1 MVLVVAI
8 IAVVSVLVLMAAA
21 DMDVV
26 RPDHCH
32 SIKNIVLFSEKERR
46 MGQYQRKIEEG
57 NRFKRCVRDKT
68 SQNTSPHHGVLI
80 SLRRGRTINK

>member
-32 SIKNIVLFSEKERR
+32 SINNIVVFSEKERR
-46 MGQYQRKIEEG
+46 MGQYQRKK
-57 NRFKRCVRDKT
+57 KRGEIGSNGMRVTRRAKT
-68 SQNTSPHHGVLI
+68 PNPITGFWFLYAVGEQ
-80 SLRRGRTINK
+80 